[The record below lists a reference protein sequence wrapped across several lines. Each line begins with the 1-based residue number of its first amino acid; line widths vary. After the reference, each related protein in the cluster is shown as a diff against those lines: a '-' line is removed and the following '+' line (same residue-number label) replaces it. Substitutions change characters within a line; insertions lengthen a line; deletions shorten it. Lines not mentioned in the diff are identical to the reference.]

1 MVPEANL
8 EIFDTLWRYRLYPS
22 KISRQRA
29 RMPNPSERR
38 AEGTPKSK
46 RCLTGSEKISSLP
59 HQVDTELLHDPFY
72 KFEPYNAAD
81 TGRYKNGVIGRMKR
95 PEME

>member
-1 MVPEANL
+1 MGNRVPR
-8 EIFDTLWRYRLYPS
+8 RYRPE
-22 KISRQRA
+22 RAQR
-29 RMPNPSERR
+29 
-38 AEGTPKSK
+38 K
-46 RCLTGSEKISSLP
+46 LKISSLP